1 MTTRGNTPV
10 RILIAEDDLTS
21 RTLLVS
27 LLEKAGHEVIET
39 RDGMEAWR
47 ILQMPDAPRLAIL
60 DWMMPEMDG
69 IEVVR
74 RVRATDTELPAFI
87 IMLTCRDTKTD
98 LIHALDSGADDYLIK
113 PFDAGELRARM
124 GVGIRII
131 QLQDALLQSREDM
144 AYQAT
149 HDPLTGLPNRRAILE
164 RLERERERCARNGE
178 TLAIGM
184 CDVDRF
190 KAINDTYGHQT
201 GDEVL
206 CGISRMLRESVRS
219 YDAVGRL
226 GGEEF
231 LIIAA
236 MPTGARPYQLFDML
250 RRQLHQTPIVTRVG
264 ALPVTISI
272 GVCVTAR
279 DSSLTEMLALAD
291 EALYEAKSQGRNRTV
306 CKGGAPEN
314 LDDTSP

>member
-1 MTTRGNTPV
+1 MTIRGDTPV

-47 ILQMPDAPRLAIL
+47 MLRMPDAPRLAIL

-69 IEVVR
+69 IDVVR
-74 RVRATDTELPAFI
+74 RVRGLRTELPTFI
-87 IMLTCRDTKTD
+87 IMLTCRDTKAD
-98 LIHALDSGADDYLIK
+98 LIHALDSGADDYLVK

-131 QLQDALLQSREDM
+131 QLQEALLQSREDM

-164 RLERERERCARNGE
+164 HLERERERCIRNGE
-178 TLAIGM
+178 MLAIGM

-190 KAINDTYGHQT
+190 KTINDTHGHQT

-206 CGISRMLRESVRS
+206 CGIAHLLRESVRS

-231 LIIAA
+231 LIVAA
-236 MPTGARPYQLFDML
+236 MPVGADPWQLFDKL
-250 RRQLHQTPIVTRVG
+250 RQQLCRTPIVTRAG
-264 ALPVTISI
+264 ALPVTLSI
-272 GVCVTAR
+272 GVCAAAR
-279 DSSLTEMLALAD
+279 DSSLDEMLALAD
-291 EALYEAKSQGRNRTV
+291 EALYQAKSQGRNRTV
-306 CKGGAPEN
+306 CNTRRPREPG
-314 LDDTSP
+314 